1 MKKNILCLLVIYF
14 TVVCNSFAASNYTYD
29 DTSVKYNTKQA
40 YDIYAGQVNDIV
52 YKTMPRT
59 FSYINREPQFAVKI
73 NKAGHV
79 DKAWIM
85 VSSGSEGY
93 DKKVLKKMEEAEF
106 PSFEKYVNAKDLTF
120 RYKIKKQTKIIPIPI
135 IFF

>member
-1 MKKNILCLLVIYF
+1 MLALCFGLFNYAF
-14 TVVCNSFAASNYTYD
+14 GASNYTYSEE
-29 DTSVKYNTKQA
+29 SVKYNTREA
-40 YDIYAGQVNDIV
+40 YDLYAGKVNAAV
-52 YKTMPRT
+52 YKAMPRT
-59 FSYINREPQFAVKI
+59 FSYITREPQFAVKI
-73 NKAGHV
+73 NKKGHV

-93 DKKVLKKMEEAEF
+93 DKKVIKKMEETEF
-106 PSFEKYVNAKDLTF
+106 PSFEKYIGAKDLTF